1 MAWFFALPYVFST
14 FAIQL
19 RQTNY
24 RNIVKKFIIRA
35 ISGILYGVL
44 IIASLVIDNELLF
57 DILFGLIAVLGIH
70 EFNHLM
76 SAEGRNIEK
85 SLDAVGGLLLFLV
98 PVIWVIGGSTLGIGL
113 YLAYLVARLVVQLY
127 IKQGNPLT
135 SLSASLMGQVYV
147 ALPLSILSSLYH
159 FVGQYM
165 VLAMFAFI
173 WISDTGAYMVGCLIG
188 KHRLFERI
196 SPKKSW
202 EGFFGGLGLSIII
215 AALAARF
222 IPDGYVL
229 LSGYAQWIL
238 FAVLVTIFS
247 TWGDLCESLIK
258 RTVGVKDSG
267 KLIPGHGGIL
277 DRIDSLLLVAPA
289 TLLYLLIIAL
299 F

>member
-173 WISDTGAYMVGCLIG
+173 WISDPGAYMVGCLIG

-229 LSGYAQWIL
+229 LSGYAQWIV

-277 DRIDSLLLVAPA
+277 DRIDSLLLVSLAVGA
-289 TLLYLLIIAL
+289 LILMII
-299 F
+299 

>member
-35 ISGILYGVL
+35 ISGIIYGVL

-98 PVIWVIGGSTLGIGL
+98 PVIWVIGGYTLGIGL

-127 IKQGNPLT
+127 LKQGNPLT

-147 ALPLSILSSLYH
+147 ALPLSILSSLFH

-215 AALAARF
+215 AALAARY
-222 IPDGYVL
+222 IPDGFVL
-229 LSGYAQWIL
+229 LSGYAQWIV

-289 TLLYLLIIAL
+289 VGALILMII
-299 F
+299 

>member
-229 LSGYAQWIL
+229 LSGYAQWIV

-289 TLLYLLIIAL
+289 VGALILMII
-299 F
+299 

>member
-85 SLDAVGGLLLFLV
+85 SLDVVGGLLLFLV
-98 PVIWVIGGSTLGIGL
+98 PVIWVTGGSTLGIGL

-229 LSGYAQWIL
+229 LSGYAQWIV

-277 DRIDSLLLVAPA
+277 DRIDSLLLVSLAVGA
-289 TLLYLLIIAL
+289 LILMII
-299 F
+299 

>member
-277 DRIDSLLLVAPA
+277 DRIDSLLLVALA
-289 TLLYLLIIAL
+289 VGALILMII
-299 F
+299 

>member
-35 ISGILYGVL
+35 ISGIIYGVL

-85 SLDAVGGLLLFLV
+85 SLDVVGGLLLFLV

-127 IKQGNPLT
+127 IKQGNQLT

-229 LSGYAQWIL
+229 LSGYAQWIV

-277 DRIDSLLLVAPA
+277 DRIDSLLLVSLAVGA
-289 TLLYLLIIAL
+289 LILMII
-299 F
+299 

>member
-229 LSGYAQWIL
+229 LSGYTQWIV

-277 DRIDSLLLVAPA
+277 DRIDSLLLVSLAVGA
-289 TLLYLLIIAL
+289 LILMII
-299 F
+299 

>member
-76 SAEGRNIEK
+76 SAEVRNIEK

-229 LSGYAQWIL
+229 LSGYAQWTV

-289 TLLYLLIIAL
+289 VGALILMII
-299 F
+299 

>member
-98 PVIWVIGGSTLGIGL
+98 PVIWVIGGSTFGIGL

-229 LSGYAQWIL
+229 LSGYAQWIV

-277 DRIDSLLLVAPA
+277 DRIDSLLLVSLAVGA
-289 TLLYLLIIAL
+289 LILMII
-299 F
+299 

>member
-35 ISGILYGVL
+35 ISGIIYGVL

-229 LSGYAQWIL
+229 LSGYAQWIV

-277 DRIDSLLLVAPA
+277 DRIDSLLLVALA
-289 TLLYLLIIAL
+289 VGALILLII
-299 F
+299 

>member
-127 IKQGNPLT
+127 IKQGNPIT
-135 SLSASLMGQVYV
+135 SLSASLMGLVYV

-222 IPDGYVL
+222 IPEDFVL
-229 LSGYAQWIL
+229 LSGYAQWIV

-277 DRIDSLLLVAPA
+277 DRIDSLLLVSLAVGA
-289 TLLYLLIIAL
+289 LILMII
-299 F
+299 

>member
-35 ISGILYGVL
+35 ISGIIYGVL

-85 SLDAVGGLLLFLV
+85 SLDVVGGLLLFLV
-98 PVIWVIGGSTLGIGL
+98 PVIWVIGGYTLGIGL

-229 LSGYAQWIL
+229 LSGYAQWIV

-277 DRIDSLLLVAPA
+277 DRIDSLLLVSLAVGA
-289 TLLYLLIIAL
+289 LILMII
-299 F
+299 

>member
-98 PVIWVIGGSTLGIGL
+98 PVIWVIGGPTLGIGL

-229 LSGYAQWIL
+229 LSGYAQWIV

-277 DRIDSLLLVAPA
+277 DRIDSLLLVSLAVGA
-289 TLLYLLIIAL
+289 LILMII
-299 F
+299 

>member
-35 ISGILYGVL
+35 ISGIIYGVL

-76 SAEGRNIEK
+76 SSEGRNIEK
-85 SLDAVGGLLLFLV
+85 SLDVLGGLLLFLV
-98 PVIWVIGGSTLGIGL
+98 PVIWVTGGSTFGIGL
-113 YLAYLVARLVVQLY
+113 YIAYLVARLVAQLY

-222 IPDGYVL
+222 IPDGFVL
-229 LSGYAQWIL
+229 LSGYTQWIV
-238 FAVLVTIFS
+238 FAVLVTVFS

-289 TLLYLLIIAL
+289 VGALILMII
-299 F
+299 

>member
-1 MAWFFALPYVFST
+1 MAWFFALPYVLST

-229 LSGYAQWIL
+229 LSGYAQWIV

-277 DRIDSLLLVAPA
+277 DRIDSLLLVSLAVGA
-289 TLLYLLIIAL
+289 LILMII
-299 F
+299 

>member
-229 LSGYAQWIL
+229 LSGYAQWIV

-277 DRIDSLLLVAPA
+277 ARIDSLLLVALA
-289 TLLYLLIIAL
+289 VGALILMII
-299 F
+299 

>member
-229 LSGYAQWIL
+229 LSGYAQWIV

-267 KLIPGHGGIL
+267 KLIPVHGGIL
-277 DRIDSLLLVAPA
+277 DRIDSLLLVSLAVGA
-289 TLLYLLIIAL
+289 LILMII
-299 F
+299 

>member
-147 ALPLSILSSLYH
+147 ALPLSILSSLFH

-229 LSGYAQWIL
+229 LSGYAQWIV

-277 DRIDSLLLVAPA
+277 DRIDSLLLVALA
-289 TLLYLLIIAL
+289 VGALILMII
-299 F
+299 

>member
-222 IPDGYVL
+222 IPEDFVL
-229 LSGYAQWIL
+229 LSGYAQWIV

-277 DRIDSLLLVAPA
+277 DRIDSLLLVSLAVGA
-289 TLLYLLIIAL
+289 LILMII
-299 F
+299 

>member
-229 LSGYAQWIL
+229 LSGYAQWIV
-238 FAVLVTIFS
+238 FAVWVTIFS
-247 TWGDLCESLIK
+247 PWGDLCESLIK

-277 DRIDSLLLVAPA
+277 DRIDSLLLVALA
-289 TLLYLLIIAL
+289 VGALILMII
-299 F
+299 

>member
-229 LSGYAQWIL
+229 LSGYAQWIV

-277 DRIDSLLLVAPA
+277 DRIDSLLLVALA
-289 TLLYLLIIAL
+289 VGALILMII
-299 F
+299 

>member
-215 AALAARF
+215 AALAARY
-222 IPDGYVL
+222 IPDGFVL
-229 LSGYAQWIL
+229 LSGYAQWIV

-289 TLLYLLIIAL
+289 VGALILMII
-299 F
+299 

>member
-202 EGFFGGLGLSIII
+202 EGVFGGLGLWIII

-229 LSGYAQWIL
+229 LSGYAQWIV

-289 TLLYLLIIAL
+289 VGALILMII
-299 F
+299 

>member
-127 IKQGNPLT
+127 IKQGNPLI

-229 LSGYAQWIL
+229 LSGYAQWIV

-277 DRIDSLLLVAPA
+277 DRIDSLLLVSLAVGA
-289 TLLYLLIIAL
+289 LILMII
-299 F
+299 

>member
-35 ISGILYGVL
+35 ISGTLYGVL

-229 LSGYAQWIL
+229 LSGYAQWIV

-277 DRIDSLLLVAPA
+277 DRIDSLLLVSLAVGA
-289 TLLYLLIIAL
+289 LILMII
-299 F
+299 

>member
-85 SLDAVGGLLLFLV
+85 SLDAVGGLLLFWV

-229 LSGYAQWIL
+229 LSGYAQWIV

-277 DRIDSLLLVAPA
+277 DRIDSLLLVSLAVGA
-289 TLLYLLIIAL
+289 LILMII
-299 F
+299 

>member
-35 ISGILYGVL
+35 ISGIIYGVL

-98 PVIWVIGGSTLGIGL
+98 PVIWVIGGSTLGVGL

-229 LSGYAQWIL
+229 LSGYAQWIV
-238 FAVLVTIFS
+238 FAVLVAIFS

-277 DRIDSLLLVAPA
+277 DRIDSLLLVSLAVGA
-289 TLLYLLIIAL
+289 LILMII
-299 F
+299 

>member
-215 AALAARF
+215 AALVARY
-222 IPDGYVL
+222 IPDGVVL
-229 LSGYAQWIL
+229 LSGYAQWIV

-277 DRIDSLLLVAPA
+277 DRIDSLLLVALA
-289 TLLYLLIIAL
+289 VGALILMII
-299 F
+299 

>member
-85 SLDAVGGLLLFLV
+85 SLDVVGGLLLFLV
-98 PVIWVIGGSTLGIGL
+98 PVIWVTGGSTLGIGL

-147 ALPLSILSSLYH
+147 ALPLSILSSLFH

-229 LSGYAQWIL
+229 LSGYAQWIV

-277 DRIDSLLLVAPA
+277 DRIDSLLLVSLAVGA
-289 TLLYLLIIAL
+289 LILMII
-299 F
+299 

>member
-85 SLDAVGGLLLFLV
+85 SLDVVGGLLLFLV
-98 PVIWVIGGSTLGIGL
+98 PVIWVIGGYTLGIGL

-229 LSGYAQWIL
+229 LSGYAQWIV

-277 DRIDSLLLVAPA
+277 DRIDSLLLVSLAVGA
-289 TLLYLLIIAL
+289 LILMII
-299 F
+299 

>member
-229 LSGYAQWIL
+229 LSGYAQWIV

-277 DRIDSLLLVAPA
+277 DRIDSLLLVSLAVGA
-289 TLLYLLIIAL
+289 LILMII
-299 F
+299 

>member
-222 IPDGYVL
+222 IPEDFVL
-229 LSGYAQWIL
+229 LSGYAQWIV

-258 RTVGVKDSG
+258 RMVGVKDSG

-277 DRIDSLLLVAPA
+277 DRIDSLLLVSLAVGA
-289 TLLYLLIIAL
+289 LILMII
-299 F
+299 

>member
-57 DILFGLIAVLGIH
+57 DILFGLIAVL
-70 EFNHLM
+70 LM

-229 LSGYAQWIL
+229 LSGYAQWIV

-277 DRIDSLLLVAPA
+277 DRIDSLLLVALA
-289 TLLYLLIIAL
+289 VGALILMII
-299 F
+299 

>member
-1 MAWFFALPYVFST
+1 M
-14 FAIQL
+14 
-19 RQTNY
+19 
-24 RNIVKKFIIRA
+24 
-35 ISGILYGVL
+35 
-44 IIASLVIDNELLF
+44 
-57 DILFGLIAVLGIH
+57 
-70 EFNHLM
+70 
-76 SAEGRNIEK
+76 
-85 SLDAVGGLLLFLV
+85 V

-165 VLAMFAFI
+165 VLAVFAFI

-229 LSGYAQWIL
+229 LSGYAQWIV

-247 TWGDLCESLIK
+247 T
-258 RTVGVKDSG
+258 
-267 KLIPGHGGIL
+267 
-277 DRIDSLLLVAPA
+277 
-289 TLLYLLIIAL
+289 
-299 F
+299 

>member
-127 IKQGNPLT
+127 IKPGNPLT

-229 LSGYAQWIL
+229 LSGYAQWIV

-277 DRIDSLLLVAPA
+277 DRIDSLLLVSLAVGA
-289 TLLYLLIIAL
+289 LILMII
-299 F
+299 

>member
-222 IPDGYVL
+222 IPEDFVL
-229 LSGYAQWIL
+229 LSGYAQWIV

-277 DRIDSLLLVAPA
+277 DRIDSLLLVALA
-289 TLLYLLIIAL
+289 VGALILMII
-299 F
+299 